1 MKTPIQIA
9 FILLLAASLACSVPS
24 IGLQDQNAIS
34 TSAAETVIAGL
45 TQNAPLFTPTAEI
58 SLTPTAT
65 FPTETPTITPTAT
78 ETQTPFQIFTATSTI
93 VLMSVS
99 TPTNCRNGPGKVYNR
114 VGAIVTD
121 QQAEV
126 VGKTADG
133 EYWYIRNPDHP
144 SDFCWAWGEYA
155 TLTGP
160 VQLLPVFTPP
170 PTPTPTLT
178 ATPEPNFSAEFTKLD
193 ECVGWWVEIRLKNTG
208 PIAFKSTKLEVK
220 DNVTDVELVSLSDGF
235 TDNDGCLKTTTKDT
249 LSPGDEF
256 TISGPAF
263 TANPKDH
270 NMRVFVTL
278 CSQLGQKGVCV
289 TKKINFKP

>member
-1 MKTPIQIA
+1 MKMPVQITLIVL
-9 FILLLAASLACSVPS
+9 FLASLACSTQDL
-24 IGLQDQNAIS
+24 GLQDPNAIS

-45 TQNAPLFTPTAEI
+45 TQSAPLFSPTAEI

-65 FPTETPTITPTAT
+65 FPTDTPTITPTAT
-78 ETQTPFQIFTATSTI
+78 ETQTPFLIFTSTST
-93 VLMSVS
+93 VVMMSVS

-114 VGAIVTD
+114 VGAIVVE

-126 VGKTADG
+126 FGRTADG
-133 EYWYIRNPDHP
+133 QYWYIRNPDNP
-144 SDFCWAWGEYA
+144 NDFCWAWGEYA

-170 PTPTPTLT
+170 PTPTPTVT
-178 ATPEPNFSAEFTKLD
+178 STPEPNFSAEFTKLD

-220 DNVTDVELVSLSDGF
+220 DNATDVELVALADGF
-235 TDNDGCLKTTTKDT
+235 TDNDGCLKSTTTDT
-249 LSPGDEF
+249 LNPNDEF
-256 TISGPAF
+256 TLSGPAF
-263 TANPKDH
+263 TANPKGH

-278 CSQLGQKGVCV
+278 CSQVGQKGACI
-289 TKKINFKP
+289 TKKLNFTP